1 MRMTPRNLASL
12 AVQAAGV
19 RPQAPNFQVLV
30 EKVTDT
36 INAERAAMAV
46 ELSSTKANWY
56 DSGDAISALDELF
69 SSLKRSWDTQKSK
82 EFD

>member
-1 MRMTPRNLASL
+1 MKMTPRHLASL

-19 RPQAPNFQVLV
+19 RPQAPNFKVLV

-46 ELSSTKANWY
+46 ELSSTKASWY
-56 DSGDAISALDELF
+56 DSGDAIAALDELF
-69 SSLKRSWDTQKSK
+69 ISLKRSWATQSAK
-82 EFD
+82 EKD